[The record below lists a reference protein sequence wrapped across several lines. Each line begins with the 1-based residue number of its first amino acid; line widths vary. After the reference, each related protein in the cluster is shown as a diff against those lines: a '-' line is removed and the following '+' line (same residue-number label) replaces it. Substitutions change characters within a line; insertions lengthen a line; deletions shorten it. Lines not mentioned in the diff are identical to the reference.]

1 MNVNLNIKNLSRLK
15 EPKKGDIILFDGK
28 EWYITTKDDVLQ
40 DAKIL
45 LDKCN
50 EKIELLEKQNNEFK
64 TKTSKDILEI
74 TETIKKIY
82 ELKGDKL

>member
-15 EPKKGDIILFDGK
+15 EPKKGDVILFDGK

-64 TKTSKDILEI
+64 AKTSRDILEI

>member
-15 EPKKGDIILFDGK
+15 EPKKGDVILFDGK

-40 DAKIL
+40 DAKML

-50 EKIELLEKQNNEFK
+50 EKIELLERQNNEFK
-64 TKTSKDILEI
+64 AKTSRDILEI